1 VDASLENRRRHDR
14 GRVPQQRRNGEAS
27 ASIPLA
33 TKVPALLAVQI
44 HATIYTTE
52 PSVVQPE
59 LNNVNQNQVKES
71 VPGSSYKQ
79 NGSCAELRA
88 HGNSYT
94 LAKYDKTGLFFDTK
108 LEAKSQQSSMKMRI
122 GCISNPTL

>member
-1 VDASLENRRRHDR
+1 VDASLDQEKIDGDMKEAGYHSKEE
-14 GRVPQQRRNGEAS
+14 NGEAS

-59 LNNVNQNQVKES
+59 LNSVNQNQVKERRPRL
-71 VPGSSYKQ
+71 V
-79 NGSCAELRA
+79 L
-88 HGNSYT
+88 
-94 LAKYDKTGLFFDTK
+94 
-108 LEAKSQQSSMKMRI
+108 
-122 GCISNPTL
+122 